1 MSGSRAKLQAALA
14 RLRTRFA
21 ATAPTI
27 AAGLEAIA
35 DRLDVDPADV
45 SALEPLVRE
54 MHRVHGT
61 AGSHGFH
68 EASTIAAAM
77 ERRAAAWLAAP
88 TVDADGRGDQVRAVA
103 RDLTRVLTGPDAAP
117 P

>member
-27 AAGLEAIA
+27 AAGLLAIA
-35 DRLDVDPADV
+35 DRLDADPTDV
-45 SALEPLVRE
+45 SALESLVHE
-54 MHRVHGT
+54 THRVHGT

-88 TVDADGRGDQVRAVA
+88 AVDLEGRGDQVRALA
-103 RDLTRVLTGPDAAP
+103 HDLTRALTI
-117 P
+117 

>member
-1 MSGSRAKLQAALA
+1 MSGSRAKLQAALT

-21 ATAPTI
+21 ATAPAI
-27 AAGLEAIA
+27 ADGLEAIA
-35 DRLDVDPADV
+35 DRLDADPTDV
-45 SALEPLVRE
+45 SALEALMRE
-54 MHRVHGT
+54 THRLHGT

-88 TVDADGRGDQVRAVA
+88 AVDIDGRGDQVRAVA
-103 RDLTRVLTGPDAAP
+103 HDLTRALTV
-117 P
+117 

>member
-21 ATAPTI
+21 ATAPDI
-27 AAGLEAIA
+27 AVGLDAIA
-35 DRLDVDPADV
+35 DRLDADPKDV
-45 SALEPLVRE
+45 SALGSLVHE

-68 EASTIAAAM
+68 EASAIAAAM

-88 TVDADGRGDQVRAVA
+88 AVDIEGRGDQVRAVA
-103 RDLTRVLTGPDAAP
+103 HDLTRALRI
-117 P
+117 